1 MGSLVLL
8 DLMGGV
14 ALLLWGLHMVHS
26 GILRAFGPN
35 LRHLLGRALGNRL
48 TAFSAGLGLTA
59 LLQSSTATA
68 LITSSFTSEG
78 LVSLVP
84 ALAIMLGA
92 NVGTTLI
99 VQVLSFNIAAVAPV
113 LFIVGLVAFRSGPR
127 SRIKDVGRV
136 FIGLGL
142 MLLALHI
149 LLNTLAPA
157 ENAPGVR
164 VFMNAIT
171 GDPILCILFAAV
183 ITWLVHSSVASV
195 LLVMSLAYAHFIT
208 PPAALALVLGA
219 NLGSAINPLVEGARR
234 DNPASYRLPLGNLIN
249 RVAGILLVAPFLGPI
264 AELLQSWQP
273 DLAKATALFH
283 IAFNV
288 ATAVA
293 FIGLLDGLAA
303 ILKKLLPERVRE
315 ADPSGPRYLDE
326 SALETPSLALAD
338 AARETL
344 HMGDHVEIMLRKVMA
359 AMMTNDR
366 ALVDQVTQMDNSVD
380 SLDEAIKLYV
390 TKLTRGSLDER
401 EGQRAMEI
409 VSFAINLEH
418 IGDIIDKNLSELATK
433 KIKRR
438 FQFSAEGAEEL
449 SAFHKRTMDSL
460 RIAFGVFMSGD
471 VNEARKLLAEKSAL
485 RNAELAA
492 TERHLDRLR
501 EGRPETIETTSLHL
515 DVLRD
520 LRRIHSHICS
530 VAIPCSM
537 PPANSPPIAAPRR
550 FWPHCRRR
558 CTAADKSTIQRLRCA
573 AAVLHDQHDVSDV
586 DDRRHRLAEDDHRLT
601 LGDAVDQRH
610 QPASHREEPERHRH
624 HALSGALARNPLH
637 QETGGEQQL
646 RDQPEGQPEI
656 ELGDE
661 YVVEIVAKR
670 LAVLNQHQITS
681 VAMGVGFLRRISH
694 HTPARSMIPIHSRSK
709 KP

>member
-35 LRHLLGRALGNRL
+35 LRLLLAKALSNRF
-48 TAFSAGLGLTA
+48 TAFTAGLGLTA

-99 VQVLSFNIAAVAPV
+99 VQILSFNIAAVAPV
-113 LFIVGLVAFRSGPR
+113 LFIIGLVAFRSGPR
-127 SRIKDVGRV
+127 SRVKDIGRV

-171 GDPILCILFAAV
+171 GDPVLCILFAAIV
-183 ITWLVHSSVASV
+183 TWVVHSSVASV

-208 PPAALALVLGA
+208 PYAALALVLGA
-219 NLGSAINPLVEGARR
+219 NLGSAINPIVEGARR
-234 DNPASYRLPLGNLIN
+234 DNPASYRLPLGNLLN
-249 RVAGILLVAPFLGPI
+249 RVVGILLVAPFLQPI
-264 AELLQSWQP
+264 AEFLIAWQP
-273 DLAKATALFH
+273 DAAKATALFH
-283 IAFNV
+283 IAFNG
-288 ATAVA
+288 ATALL
-293 FIGLLDGLAA
+293 FIGLLDGLARL
-303 ILKKLLPERVRE
+303 LKRLLPERIKE
-315 ADPSGPRYLDE
+315 ADALGPRYLDE

-359 AMMTNDR
+359 AMITNDR
-366 ALVDQVTQMDNSVD
+366 ALVDEVSRMDNRVD

-471 VNEARKLLAEKSAL
+471 VNEARKLLAEKAAL
-485 RNAELAA
+485 RNTELAA

-530 VAIPCSM
+530 VAYPVLDAAGELAAHRSAESEL
-537 PPANSPPIAAPRR
+537 PALPTAAP
-550 FWPHCRRR
+550 
-558 CTAADKSTIQRLRCA
+558 
-573 AAVLHDQHDVSDV
+573 
-586 DDRRHRLAEDDHRLT
+586 
-601 LGDAVDQRH
+601 
-610 QPASHREEPERHRH
+610 
-624 HALSGALARNPLH
+624 
-637 QETGGEQQL
+637 
-646 RDQPEGQPEI
+646 
-656 ELGDE
+656 
-661 YVVEIVAKR
+661 
-670 LAVLNQHQITS
+670 
-681 VAMGVGFLRRISH
+681 
-694 HTPARSMIPIHSRSK
+694 SR
-709 KP
+709 P

>member
-26 GILRAFGPN
+26 GILRAFGSN
-35 LRHLLGRALGNRL
+35 LRLLLAKALSNRF
-48 TAFSAGLGLTA
+48 TAFAAGLGLTA
-59 LLQSSTATA
+59 LLQSSTATG

-99 VQVLSFNIAAVAPV
+99 VQILSFNISAVAPV
-113 LFIVGLVAFRSGPR
+113 LFIIGLVAFRSGPR
-127 SRIKDVGRV
+127 SRIKDIGRV

-171 GDPILCILFAAV
+171 GDPVLCILFAAIV
-183 ITWLVHSSVASV
+183 TWLVHSSVASV

-208 PPAALALVLGA
+208 PYAALALVLGA
-219 NLGSAINPLVEGARR
+219 NLGSAINPIVEGARR
-234 DNPASYRLPLGNLIN
+234 DNPASYRLPLGNLVN
-249 RVAGILLVAPFLGPI
+249 RLVGILLVAPFLQPI
-264 AELLQSWQP
+264 ADHLIAWQP

-288 ATAVA
+288 ATAVL
-293 FIGLLDGLAA
+293 FMGLLDGMARL
-303 ILKKLLPERVRE
+303 LKNLLPERVKE
-315 ADPSGPRYLDE
+315 AGETGPRYLDE

-344 HMGDHVEIMLRKVMA
+344 HMGDHVEVMLRKVMA

-366 ALVDQVTQMDNSVD
+366 ALVDQVSQMDNSVD

-471 VNEARKLLAEKSAL
+471 VNEARKLLAEKAAL

-530 VAIPCSM
+530 VAYPVLDAAGELAAYRSSAESDL
-537 PPANSPPIAAPRR
+537 PALPAPV
-550 FWPHCRRR
+550 P
-558 CTAADKSTIQRLRCA
+558 
-573 AAVLHDQHDVSDV
+573 
-586 DDRRHRLAEDDHRLT
+586 
-601 LGDAVDQRH
+601 G
-610 QPASHREEPERHRH
+610 
-624 HALSGALARNPLH
+624 
-637 QETGGEQQL
+637 
-646 RDQPEGQPEI
+646 
-656 ELGDE
+656 
-661 YVVEIVAKR
+661 
-670 LAVLNQHQITS
+670 
-681 VAMGVGFLRRISH
+681 
-694 HTPARSMIPIHSRSK
+694 RS
-709 KP
+709 